1 MAKSDLNRAAIVA
14 RALDIADS
22 EGLEAIT
29 VRRMSREF
37 GVTPMALYWHVK
49 DKDDLLEAMGDA
61 LFEGTD
67 VVVDPALTWHEQLRV
82 LVTSMVDGLRRHPGA
97 VQLAF
102 LRILSNDAGRELSE
116 HVFDVLRSAGFD
128 VRQTADIGVYALR
141 MAVMLIDGE
150 PGREVGPTEQERAAV
165 LDAKRAA
172 MRALPAERYPR
183 LREMTDALFD
193 CDDEDDYYRFGIDTF
208 IGGVRALQPA
218 LTQSAG

>member
-1 MAKSDLNRAAIVA
+1 MAKSDLNRTAIVA
-14 RALDIADS
+14 RALDIADT

-67 VVVDPALTWHEQLRV
+67 VVADPTRAWHEQLRV
-82 LVTSMVDGLRRHPGA
+82 LMTSLVGGLRRHPGA

-102 LRILSNDAGRELSE
+102 QRVLANEAGRDLSE
-116 HVFDVLRSAGFD
+116 HVFDVLRGAGFD

-141 MAVMLIDGE
+141 TAVMLIDGE
-150 PGREVGPTEQERAAV
+150 PGREVGPTEQERQAV

-172 MRALPAERYPR
+172 LQALPIERYPR
-183 LREMTDALFD
+183 LREMADALVT
-193 CDDEDDYYRFGIDTF
+193 CDDEDGYYRFGIDTF
-208 IGGVRALQPA
+208 ISGVRALQPA